1 MADVSR
7 KASVR
12 RVTGP
17 DLPVSAGVARR
28 VKDDPGR
35 PSMEAWVKGSGQD

>member
-1 MADVSR
+1 MAGVGR

-17 DLPVSAGVARR
+17 GLSVSAGVARR
-28 VKDDPGR
+28 DKDDPGR
-35 PSMEAWVKGSGQD
+35 PVMEAWVKGSGQD